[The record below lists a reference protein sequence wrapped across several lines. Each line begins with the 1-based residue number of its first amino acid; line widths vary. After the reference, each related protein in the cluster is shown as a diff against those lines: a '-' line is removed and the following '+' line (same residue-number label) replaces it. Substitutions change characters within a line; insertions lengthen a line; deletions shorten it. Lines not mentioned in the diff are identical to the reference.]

1 MSKMVFIHVL
11 ISKTKC
17 QRQIFLVQKVSNL
30 AANKMNLIIFILEM
44 AFYYI
49 LPAYDKGV
57 WIFHIP
63 IMRKDKEIVKL
74 VRYFLT
80 FAASLERFL
89 KLWH

>member
-57 WIFHIP
+57 
-63 IMRKDKEIVKL
+63 
-74 VRYFLT
+74 
-80 FAASLERFL
+80 
-89 KLWH
+89 